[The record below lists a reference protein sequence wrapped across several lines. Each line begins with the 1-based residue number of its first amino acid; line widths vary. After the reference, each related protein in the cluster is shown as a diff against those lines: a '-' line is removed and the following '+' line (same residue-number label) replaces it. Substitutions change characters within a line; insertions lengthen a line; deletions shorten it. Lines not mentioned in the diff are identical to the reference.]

1 MTASN
6 ASAPSAPSTIAPHR
20 FWADLT
26 TRDFAALDATR
37 TVAVL
42 PLGATEQHGPHL
54 PLGVDTRLADGIVA
68 AMLPLLPTDA
78 SVLVLPTQAI
88 GLSPEHARFA
98 GTLTLSAE
106 TLIRMWKEIG
116 AGVAR
121 AGIKKLVL
129 FNAHGGHVGAMDV
142 VARELREAHDLIVY
156 SVSWFNLPLGDAGT
170 QFGADEHRFGV
181 HAGDIETSMV
191 LTLHPELV
199 RMQAAEDFAS
209 ASQQRAADYAIL
221 GNGKSAKLGWAMQDY
236 NAQGAAGNALAATA
250 VKGRAVVEAA
260 ARQLALLLAEVAR
273 LPLSILGKD
282 PV

>member
-6 ASAPSAPSTIAPHR
+6 ASAPSAPSAIAPNR

-26 TRDFAALDATR
+26 TRDFAALDTTR

-191 LTLHPELV
+191 LALHPELV

-209 ASQQRAADYAIL
+209 ASRQRAADYAIL